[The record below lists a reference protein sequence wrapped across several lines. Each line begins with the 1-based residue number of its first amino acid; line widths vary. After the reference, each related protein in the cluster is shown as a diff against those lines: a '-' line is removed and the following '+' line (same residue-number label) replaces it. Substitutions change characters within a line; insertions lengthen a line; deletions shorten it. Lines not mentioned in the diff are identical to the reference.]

1 MSCRPR
7 VSRPRLLSLSAVLL
21 TTVMLIIA
29 GIGVDSAVAQ
39 VKLHVIPS
47 MSSVEI
53 VGTSNVNSFT
63 CVADEVDG
71 FGRIGPDGTSARTNG
86 ELEIPVRSFDC
97 KNGRMSKDLFE
108 ALKGEQH
115 PAISFQLDV
124 VRVVDDEEFESGA
137 TLLEAEGTLWV
148 AGQGRSIRTR
158 AMGDRLA
165 NGYLRAT
172 GNLNF
177 NMSDFD
183 IDPPTA
189 LLGMVRVRDEVT
201 VRFELTAFSD
211 VDITED
217 AADTSLHTAPLLGE
231 ARR

>member
-1 MSCRPR
+1 MSCRPH
-7 VSRPRLLSLSAVLL
+7 VSRPRLLSLSAVIL
-21 TTVMLIIA
+21 TTVILIIA

-71 FGRIGPDGTSARTNG
+71 FGRIGPDRTSAPTNS

-124 VRVVDDEEFESGA
+124 VRVFDEEFESGA

-148 AGQGRSIRTR
+148 AGQGRNIRTR

-172 GNLNF
+172 GSLNF

-189 LLGMVRVRDEVT
+189 LLGVVRVRDEVT

-217 AADTSLHTAPLLGE
+217 AAGTSRHTAPLLGE

>member
-1 MSCRPR
+1 MCRR
-7 VSRPRLLSLSAVLL
+7 ALISISRLLRLSA
-21 TTVMLIIA
+21 VMLIIA
-29 GIGVDSAVAQ
+29 GIAVDSAVAQ
-39 VKLHVIPS
+39 AELHVIPS

-53 VGTSNVNSFT
+53 EGTSNVNSFT
-63 CVADEVDG
+63 CVANAVDG
-71 FGRIGPDGTSARTNG
+71 VGRFGTDGTSGRTYG

-97 KNGRMSKDLFE
+97 KNDRMSRDLFE

-115 PAISFQLDV
+115 PAISFQLEV
-124 VRVVDDEEFESGA
+124 VRVVGEELESGA
-137 TLLEAEGTLWV
+137 TLLEAEGTLRV

-158 AMGDRLA
+158 VMGDRLA

-177 NMSDFD
+177 YMSDFD

-201 VRFELTAFSD
+201 VRFELTALSD
-211 VDITED
+211 VGITEE
-217 AADTSLHTAPLLGE
+217 ASGTSRDTSVLLGE